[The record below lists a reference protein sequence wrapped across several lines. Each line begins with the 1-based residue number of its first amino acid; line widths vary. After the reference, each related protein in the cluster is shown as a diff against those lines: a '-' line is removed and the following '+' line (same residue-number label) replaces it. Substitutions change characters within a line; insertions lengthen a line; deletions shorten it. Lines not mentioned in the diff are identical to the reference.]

1 ASDEIVQVTGVPAGA
16 PALTGVH
23 VAPAGGLGER
33 RHVVPA
39 GITSVSTTLAALLGP
54 WLVAVIVY
62 VISRPGT
69 TVDPPAGSETVE
81 AVLTTPRSAAG
92 LPTGLETDFVLV
104 AGVG

>member
-1 ASDEIVQVTGVPAGA
+1 MVHVTGVPAGA

-23 VAPAGGLGER
+23 VPAGGLGER

-81 AVLTTPRSAAG
+81 AVLTTPRSATG
-92 LPTGLETDFVLV
+92 LPTVLETDFVLLAGFGSV
-104 AGVG
+104 A